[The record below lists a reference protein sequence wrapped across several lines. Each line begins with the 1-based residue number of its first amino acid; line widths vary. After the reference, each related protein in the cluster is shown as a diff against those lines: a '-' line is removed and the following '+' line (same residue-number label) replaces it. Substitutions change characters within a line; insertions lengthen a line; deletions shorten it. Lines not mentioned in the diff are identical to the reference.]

1 MDQER
6 NIYELAS
13 AENEESCSKL
23 LLLMVGILG
32 EEQWSNME
40 HNMWSIVDVLFHEHL
55 SIEDCLD
62 LSCMVVN

>member
-1 MDQER
+1 MDQES

-13 AENEESCSKL
+13 AENEESWSKL

-40 HNMWSIVDVLFHEHL
+40 HKWGIVEY
-55 SIEDCLD
+55 S
-62 LSCMVVN
+62 